1 MVKRVC
7 QEHPDRADDG
17 RMKSVPDTF
26 VLTVQFTDR
35 LKIAC
40 EHPGGL
46 ISLGGEGERIGL
58 RDALCDGSRNDVGK
72 LTG

>member
-7 QEHPDRADDG
+7 QDHPDRADG
-17 RMKSVPDTF
+17 GCMKPVPDTF
-26 VLTVQFTDR
+26 VLTVQFIDR

-46 ISLGGEGERIGL
+46 ISLGGEGKRVRL
-58 RDALCDGSRNDVGK
+58 RDALCDGSRNDLSK